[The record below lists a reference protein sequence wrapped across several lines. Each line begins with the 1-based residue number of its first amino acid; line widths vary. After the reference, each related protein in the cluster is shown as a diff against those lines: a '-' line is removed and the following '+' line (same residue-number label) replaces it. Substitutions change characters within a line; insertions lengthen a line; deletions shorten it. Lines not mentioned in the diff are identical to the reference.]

1 MHLCKYWYHG
11 SASTSSGSPSR
22 IYQCMYLW
30 CNTSCGSIG
39 SATTGG
45 GQEKGTECICECKK
59 KEGVLKEVKQQG
71 QQRKNATYVVLW
83 VQSDAKNAKIGQ
95 GCKIRWEMNIA
106 LH

>member
-45 GQEKGTECICECKK
+45 GPLVVKK
-59 KEGVLKEVKQQG
+59 KVGSASAVQEEGRGIEGG
-71 QQRKNATYVVLW
+71 QAAGAGEEK
-83 VQSDAKNAKIGQ
+83 
-95 GCKIRWEMNIA
+95 CNICCA
-106 LH
+106 LGPE